1 MGKGGGRRLEVTVY
15 GAGAIGSLVGAR
27 LFEQGE
33 SVRLIARPAHARA
46 VSTNGLRVQDRQGT
60 RVVRLPAASSLE
72 GTGDV
77 VLLAVKSQDVR
88 QASQEIL
95 RRGSAATVVTMQ
107 NGVRSDQEAA
117 DVLGRERVI
126 GCVLYLSTT
135 YLEPGLV
142 VQESWEGFLQVGA
155 PFPEAAKRIGE
166 VQRLLGKAIPTVVV
180 ADITA
185 ARWTKLITN
194 LPNVIMTITGLP
206 VGRALRHPGLARLAI
221 RTMREGV
228 RTARAAGKRLDDT
241 SRARRFRQMATLP
254 KPLLYVLLARRL
266 AGQFPPN
273 STFGGSTQQSLLRGS
288 SSELDYLNGEIVKA
302 GQEARRPTP
311 VNSALME
318 LGREVFTTRRTISPD
333 QLLAIRA
340 LRS

>member
-1 MGKGGGRRLEVTVY
+1 LEVTVY

-33 SVRLIARPAHARA
+33 KVRLIARPAHTEAIQA
-46 VSTNGLRVQDRQGT
+46 NGLRIKNRDGT
-60 RVVRLPAASSLE
+60 RVVRLPAVSSLE
-72 GTGDV
+72 GTADV
-77 VLLAVKSQDVR
+77 ILLAVKSQDVR
-88 QASQEIL
+88 QASMDIL
-95 RRGSAATVVTMQ
+95 RQGSAATVVTMQ

-117 DVLGRERVI
+117 DVLGRDRVV

-142 VQESWEGFLQVGA
+142 VQESWEGFMQVGA
-155 PFPEAAKRIGE
+155 PFPEAAEKIAQ
-166 VQRLLGKAIPTVVV
+166 VQGLLGKAIPTVVA
-180 ADITA
+180 ADISA

-206 VGRALRHPGLARLAI
+206 VGRALRHPSLARLAV

-228 RTARAAGKRLDDT
+228 RTARASGKRLDD
-241 SRARRFRQMATLP
+241 SKRARRFQMMATLP
-254 KPLLYVLLARRL
+254 APLVYALLARRL
-266 AGQFPPN
+266 AGQFPPD

-318 LGREVFTTRRTISPD
+318 VGREVFNTRRTVSPD